1 MDGGEL
7 ATDRKSVSSVLSG
20 SSLIPLDPTCKQGYN
35 SMNNLLSKWDEP
47 PRMEA
52 MAPLVR

>member
-35 SMNNLLSKWDEP
+35 LLSKWDEP